1 MRLAAKR
8 GRKAETRNEGGQ
20 SVEKDSTIRASDQL
34 REKASTVRDDLRD
47 LGRLTREAAQEK
59 LADARQAGREKAAEL
74 EDRVESYVREKPLQ
88 SLLIAGGVGLLL
100 GFLLRRR

>member
-1 MRLAAKR
+1 
-8 GRKAETRNEGGQ
+8 
-20 SVEKDSTIRASDQL
+20 VDKDSSTRASDQL
-34 REKASTVRDDLRD
+34 REKTSAIRDDLRD

-59 LADARQAGREKAAEL
+59 LGEVRQVADDYLGQGRKKAAEL

-88 SLLIAGGVGLLL
+88 SVLIAAGVGVLL